1 MFACRAASKI
11 QGESL
16 EDQLAMC
23 RAYIARM
30 GWTEYQVYIEPG
42 RSAFTEKLDKRI
54 AFQELRADAKAGKF
68 QAVLVYKMNR
78 FARKAFIQYQ
88 VAAEFD
94 RYKVEIA
101 SATEPIDRK
110 TANGRLTFGVL
121 AVIAEAQ
128 SDGLSEVM
136 RDKRLNEAKK
146 GRHVGQ
152 CAGRLRSRRW
162 DARRKRRCRGRAL
175 GL

>member
-1 MFACRAASKI
+1 MLIAIYIRVSSRKQV

-94 RYKVEIA
+94 RYKVQIA

-136 RDKRLNEAKK
+136 RDKRMNEAKK
-146 GRHVGQ
+146 GRHVGPAP
-152 CAGRLRSRRW
+152 AGYDRVDGHSCIQW
-162 DARRKRRCRGRAL
+162 RC
-175 GL
+175 